1 MGGLLRAGS
10 PKSSRLNTSA
20 LRRTLTRRD
29 GKASA
34 LNTQARICH
43 KLSVALGGP
52 IDLELESF
60 RRIRRGLMFQ
70 LLPSRPTRGISS
82 IPGSTLTT
90 ILVVVVTVGALYFG
104 REVLVPIALA
114 LLLSFVLA
122 PLVRRLQSWHFP
134 RIAAVSI
141 VGIFA
146 FSTIFGLGA
155 FMVSQ
160 VSQLAND
167 LPRYQSTLTDKI
179 QSLQGAVAGTGP
191 LERAS
196 DVLKDLKK
204 EIDRSGS
211 VPPAEPPLSGQVQPS
226 RPIPVEVRQPDPGAL
241 QVLAALIEPLIHPLT
256 TTGIVVI
263 FVIFILLQQ
272 NDLRNRLVRLAGAKD
287 LHRTTAALDDAGQ
300 RLSRLFLTQ
309 LALNAAFGFV
319 IGSALWLIGVPS
331 APLWGM
337 LAMIMRFV
345 PYIGALISAI
355 FPLVL
360 AAAVGPGWTMVLMTA
375 ALFLIAETVVG
386 QAIEPM
392 IYGHSTGL
400 SPVAVITAA
409 TFWTWLWGPIGLILA
424 TPLTMCLVVLGRH
437 VDQLKFLEVMFGD
450 EPPLTPAELIYQR
463 MLARDPV
470 EATDQARVFLKEK
483 PLAAYY
489 DEILL
494 EGLRLAQADAQ
505 RGLLDEDRMNRIR
518 DAVAEIVDDLATH
531 TDVIKLKIGPA
542 EEHSPL
548 AQLETAEA
556 RAEERTLPERWRNGK
571 PVLCIPGPSLLDE
584 AVATMV
590 AHLVEQRG
598 VGARAEKID
607 ALSISRILNWE
618 TKGVELIC
626 LCYVEYA
633 TPAQIRYAI
642 RRIRRRI
649 PEVSIL
655 VALLGNAER
664 FEDDETSADAEF
676 VQQSLRETVDK
687 IMAVALKQTG
697 DEISA
702 AKPAAAHL

>member
-1 MGGLLRAGS
+1 MVL
-10 PKSSRLNTSA
+10 
-20 LRRTLTRRD
+20 
-29 GKASA
+29 
-34 LNTQARICH
+34 
-43 KLSVALGGP
+43 
-52 IDLELESF
+52 
-60 RRIRRGLMFQ
+60 
-70 LLPSRPTRGISS
+70 LLPSRPTRASSTIS
-82 IPGSTLTT
+82 GSTLTA
-90 ILVVVVTVGALYFG
+90 ILVVGGIVAALYFG

-122 PLVRRLQSWHFP
+122 PLVRRLQSWRFP
-134 RIAAVSI
+134 RIVAVSI
-141 VGIFA
+141 VAIFA
-146 FSTIFGLGA
+146 FATIFGLGA

-167 LPRYQSTLTDKI
+167 LPRYESNLTDKI
-179 QSLQGAVAGTGP
+179 QSLQGVAAGTGP

-196 DVLKDLKK
+196 DVLKDLKR
-204 EIDRSGS
+204 EIEKPGNVS
-211 VPPAEPPLSGQVQPS
+211 PAEPSLGGQAQPS
-226 RPIPVEVRQPDPGAL
+226 RPIPVEVKQPDPGAL
-241 QVLAALIEPLIHPLT
+241 QLLAALIAPLLHPLT

-272 NDLRNRLVRLAGAKD
+272 NDLRNRLVRHAAARRV
-287 LHRTTAALDDAGQ
+287 HRTTAALDDAGQ

-319 IGSALWLIGVPS
+319 IGTALWLIGVPS

-470 EATDQARVFLKEK
+470 EAADQARVFLREN
-483 PLAAYY
+483 PLTAYY

-494 EGLRLAQADAQ
+494 EGLRLAQTDAQ
-505 RGLLDEDRMNRIR
+505 RGSLDEDKGRRIR
-518 DAVAEIVDDLATH
+518 DAAAELVDDLATH
-531 TDVIKLKIGPA
+531 TDVDKQRTEPA
-542 EEHSPL
+542 EEDAPL
-548 AQLETAEA
+548 AQLERAEA
-556 RAEERTLPERWRNGK
+556 EVEEQELPERWRSGK

-584 AVATMV
+584 ALAAIVT
-590 AHLVEQRG
+590 HLVEQRG
-598 VGARAEKID
+598 VGARAEQVD
-607 ALSISRILNWE
+607 ALSMSRILSWD
-618 TKGVELIC
+618 TAGVDLIC
-626 LCYVEYA
+626 LCYLEAA
-633 TPAQIRYAI
+633 TAAQIRYAI

-649 PEVSIL
+649 PDVSIV
-655 VALLGNAER
+655 VASLGR
-664 FEDDETSADAEF
+664 PMSVEDDETSTAGAES
-676 VQQSLRETVDK
+676 VRDSLRATVDM
-687 IMAVALKQTG
+687 IMAVASTQSGVKT
-697 DEISA
+697 SA
-702 AKPAAAHL
+702 GTPVALVR